1 MRAEIE
7 HKRKK
12 PGLGKSNRK
21 ERKKKRNR
29 ETVKKTGGK
38 GKDTYM

>member
-12 PGLGKSNRK
+12 PELGKSNRRR
-21 ERKKKRNR
+21 EKKRNS
-29 ETVKKTGGK
+29 ETVKKDRGK
-38 GKDTYM
+38 RKRYT